1 VKRGFKP
8 KAFYIKREWWI
19 GKCLREGRERSI
31 GFQGFGC
38 LWAHVFALGL
48 GLFFLVRE
56 LLVLVFFK
64 YFLIKIFFIFYMITT
79 ILLKSISK
87 NINFIFIPIKNK
99 FKKTLKNKNK
109 HNIKYAQIRKDCALS
124 KFVRGIIFFHFYL
137 FIVEW
142 IAYEVWVEIFGSKF

>member
-1 VKRGFKP
+1 MKRGFKP

-56 LLVLVFFK
+56 LLVLVLFKCFLIKNILK
-64 YFLIKIFFIFYMITT
+64 YFLFFT
-79 ILLKSISK
+79 
-87 NINFIFIPIKNK
+87 
-99 FKKTLKNKNK
+99 
-109 HNIKYAQIRKDCALS
+109 
-124 KFVRGIIFFHFYL
+124 
-137 FIVEW
+137 
-142 IAYEVWVEIFGSKF
+142 